1 MKVSA
6 LHPELQTTAYRMMRS
21 LPFHNKLFHALVSR
35 LQKLA
40 PGGIKAFEGV
50 RIEDVDLPN
59 ASLRLY
65 RPERKPSGAGLLWIH
80 GGGYIIGNVSTNDGV
95 CVQLVR
101 DLGLVVTSVE
111 YRLAPAHP
119 FPAALD
125 DCFDAWKAM
134 QGAAGDWGFDPARIV
149 VTGQSAG
156 GGLAAAL
163 VQRIADAGGTQPAGQ
178 LLMYPMLD
186 DRTAADRTL
195 DDIGHVLWNNRN
207 NRAGWEWY
215 LGRAPGAASLPEY
228 AAPARRVDLAG
239 LPPAWIGVGE
249 LDLFYDENVNYA
261 QRLRQAGVDCD
272 LHTDPGAPHAYD
284 LMAPGSSLAR
294 GFVADY
300 YRFLGERLAL

>member
-1 MKVSA
+1 MKVSD
-6 LHPELQTTAYRMMRS
+6 LHPELQTTAYRLMRS
-21 LPFHNKLFHALVSR
+21 IPFHNKLFHALISR

-40 PGGIKAFEGV
+40 TGRIKPYDGV
-50 RIEDVDLPN
+50 VIEDVALPN

-65 RPERKPSGAGLLWIH
+65 RPERKTSGAGLLWIH
-80 GGGYIIGNVSTNDGV
+80 GGGYIIGNVSTNDEV
-95 CVQLVR
+95 CVQLVN
-101 DLGLVVTSVE
+101 DLGLAVTSVE

-119 FPAALD
+119 FPAALE

-134 QGAAGDWGFDPARIV
+134 QKAARAWGFDPARIMV
-149 VTGQSAG
+149 AGQSAG

-163 VQRIADAGGTQPAGQ
+163 VQRIADAGGSQPAGQ

-186 DRTAADRTL
+186 DRTAADRKL
-195 DDIGHVLWNNRN
+195 DDIDHVLWNNRN
-207 NRAGWEWY
+207 NRAGWTWY
-215 LGRAPGAASLPEY
+215 LGQAPGAENLPEY

-249 LDLFYDENVNYA
+249 LDLFYDENITYA
-261 QRLRQAGVDCD
+261 QRLRQAGVQCD

-284 LMAPGSSLAR
+284 LMAPRSSLSR

-300 YRFLGERLAL
+300 YRFLRERLAL